1 MRLPCVFVRNPT
13 KEEDINVGPTVV
25 KGVREDVYGTI
36 RVIVSRSDSDIELEE
51 QEYFY
56 SGLSDVKLPLKW
68 RGNPCRK

>member
-25 KGVREDVYGTI
+25 KGVREDVHGTI